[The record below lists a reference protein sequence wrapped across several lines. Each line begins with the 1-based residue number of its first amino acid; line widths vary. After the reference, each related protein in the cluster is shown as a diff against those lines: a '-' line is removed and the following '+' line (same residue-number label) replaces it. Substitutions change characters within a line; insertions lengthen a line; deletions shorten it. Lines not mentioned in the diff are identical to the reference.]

1 MNSKKLAKSVFLI
14 ITVFFTLSF
23 SGENNSVCYKQNF
36 KSKKALS
43 DFEFSQPGKWLL
55 SKKEKGFALEF
66 TGKSE
71 GYQPPFRSP
80 HTVGLIK
87 GKKFKNF
94 TLDVDLRQTGKEYGH
109 RDMCIFFGFQDPAH
123 FYYVH
128 IASIT
133 DDHAN
138 NIFIVDGAP
147 RTKISTKTNEGND
160 WGKSEDWN
168 HTRVVRDVE
177 SGKIEIYFKDMEN
190 PIMTATNTK
199 FGEGAIGF
207 GSFDDSGMIDN
218 IQISGDGC
226 IDSDN
231 NFFPN

>member
-1 MNSKKLAKSVFLI
+1 MNSNKLTKIFFWGVALI
-14 ITVFFTLSF
+14 LALSF
-23 SGENNSVCYKQNF
+23 TGDKSSVCYKQNF
-36 KSKKALS
+36 KSKKSLN
-43 DFEFSQPGKWLL
+43 DFEFSQPEKWLL
-55 SKKEKGFALEF
+55 SEGKKGYALEF

-71 GYQPPFRSP
+71 GYKPPHRSP
-80 HTVGLIK
+80 HTIGLIK

-128 IASIT
+128 IATKT

-160 WGKSEDWN
+160 WGKNEDWN
-168 HTRVVRDVE
+168 HVRVVREVE
-177 SGKIEIYFKDMEN
+177 SGKIEIYFKDMET

-218 IQISGDGC
+218 IQIVSDGC
-226 IDSDN
+226 VDTES